1 MLKREI
7 TYTFRNNDDE
17 DEQETDIFWF
27 HLYED
32 EIAEWNAKYKEGLG
46 DTVKRMLREDDNE
59 GLLAFYKKLILD
71 AYGVREEGG
80 RVFNK
85 TDELRARFSRH
96 AAYKALWVECAQDE
110 KAAADFFNGI
120 FPQQMLDQDKPKPGA
135 KVVDVKSKEKSV

>member
-71 AYGVREEGG
+71 AYGVREEGEIG
-80 RVFNK
+80 RAHV
-85 TDELRARFSRH
+85 
-96 AAYKALWVECAQDE
+96 
-110 KAAADFFNGI
+110 
-120 FPQQMLDQDKPKPGA
+120 
-135 KVVDVKSKEKSV
+135 